1 MHWVAPCIN
10 MNFMTSTNLY
20 LVGGI
25 GNQLFGIYAGLYMRE
40 LSGIDIDFKYLISPV
55 NKHPYILSDV
65 NFSREI
71 SINHEDK
78 ISKLDFYS
86 RKIEYLSRSRSRVL
100 NKYCNSFT
108 GRYFSPVIGF
118 DEQISKL
125 RDKSSIEGYF
135 QTYIYYNELRSA
147 GLGAPLLTEKSNW
160 FVEYSAIMEKTKPV
174 VLHIR
179 LGDYLNYPKVFV
191 KLRSDYYSKAVLSL
205 PKYLKDNPIWIFS
218 DNELS
223 AKEFIKYLPSR
234 NYQIISQYKQKSAEV
249 LFLMSQGASHI
260 IANSTFSWW
269 SAKLSE
275 KTKLVIAPKNWFI
288 NRKVPSQLLQ
298 DEWILI

>member
-1 MHWVAPCIN
+1 MHWVAHCIN

-25 GNQLFGIYAGLYMRE
+25 GNQLYGIYAGLYIRE
-40 LSGIDIDFKYLISPV
+40 LCGIDVNFKYLISSV
-55 NKHPYILSDV
+55 NKHPYVLSGV

-71 SINHEDK
+71 LINHEEK
-78 ISKLDFYS
+78 TSKLESYS
-86 RKIEYLSRSRSRVL
+86 RKIHYLSRSRSRVL
-100 NKYCNSFT
+100 NQYCNTFT
-108 GRYFSPVIGF
+108 SKYFSPVIGF
-118 DEQISKL
+118 DEEISKF

-135 QTYIYYNELRSA
+135 QTYIYYDELRNA
-147 GLGAPLLTEKSNW
+147 GLGVPFLTEKSKW
-160 FVEYSAIMEKTKPV
+160 FIEYSAIMEKMKPV

-179 LGDYLNYPKVFV
+179 LGDYLNHPKVFV
-191 KLRSDYYSKAVLSL
+191 KLNSDYYSTAILSL
-205 PKYLKDNPIWIFS
+205 PKYLQDNPIWIFS
-218 DNELS
+218 DNELL

-234 NYQIISQYKQKSAEV
+234 NYQIIGQSKQKSSEV
-249 LFLMSQGASHI
+249 LFLMSQGIAHI

-269 SAKLSE
+269 AAKLNE

-288 NRKVPSQLLQ
+288 NRKVPRQLLH